1 MAKTVVHDTPSVTVW
16 YHSDSNIVHSHVRK
30 FVTGKEFQEFLMAG
44 YGVLVKNRARK
55 WLSDDRS
62 NSVLRQEDVEW
73 GNQNWLP
80 KCVAAGWKY
89 WAIVQPEKVLASAPM
104 ERLVEDFK
112 KLGITSRFFSDPI
125 AAMAWLETQ
134 P

>member
-112 KLGITSRFFSDPI
+112 GLGITSKFFSDPI

>member
-1 MAKTVVHDTPSVTVW
+1 VAKTVVHDTPSVTVW

-30 FVTGKEFQEFLMAG
+30 FVTGKEFQDFLMAG
-44 YGVLVKNRARK
+44 YGVLVKNRAKK

-62 NSVLRQEDVEW
+62 NSVLRQDDVEW